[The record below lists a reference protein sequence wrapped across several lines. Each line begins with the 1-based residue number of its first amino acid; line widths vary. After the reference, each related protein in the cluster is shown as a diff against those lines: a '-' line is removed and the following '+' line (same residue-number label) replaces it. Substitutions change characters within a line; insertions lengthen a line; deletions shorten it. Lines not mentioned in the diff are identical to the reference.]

1 MKRIQLVSITIKVAV
16 FCMLLS
22 TINGVAKADNPPF
35 TVKPGLFDQAQPDNL
50 GLTIAEGTETVTVFQ
65 PDN

>member
-1 MKRIQLVSITIKVAV
+1 
-16 FCMLLS
+16 MLLS